1 MDNSNLTIKGVVK
14 MRVGI
19 RQRPQRM
26 LVRDLEARNIPYVY
40 CEINGKRGFIVGP
53 KLVIE
58 SIKKYDFIYV
68 SLFEYVDVSIM
79 EQHKQMM
86 MGRIVTR
93 KKQEMR
99 NYRARVIGKSQSNQ
113 PHYVWDI
120 V

>member
-1 MDNSNLTIKGVVK
+1 

-26 LVRDLEARNIPYVY
+26 LVKDIEVRGIPYVY
-40 CEINGKRGFIVGP
+40 CEIQGKRGFIVGP
-53 KLVIE
+53 KLVVE

-68 SLFEYVDVSIM
+68 SVFEYVDVSVM

-86 MGRIVTR
+86 IGRPPVR

-99 NYRARVIGKSQSNQ
+99 NYRARVIGESQSNQ
-113 PHYVWDI
+113 PYYVWDI